1 MMVLSKFVS
10 RTWLHSYLQ
19 SPIIGSMYYDR
30 SQIKRLLEAADRRLT
45 PGQRQ
50 KLSWEG
56 ANVYITKEFPDGQI
70 VYVAVILQD
79 EEDEYP
85 DRVAYAMMR
94 ELQQSVEESLH
105 AGRFDQKL
113 KQPGDDCL
121 STECQAMITALCKK
135 YDDHE
140 AYDKLARVAA
150 KTKAVQAVMKENIGE
165 MLKKTENLNVLDE
178 QAMAMEAEAMDY
190 DEQAEDI
197 KEYFWW
203 KDCKATALIAL
214 VVVIC
219 IGVGVACCIQKCGK
233 SSSSA
238 SSSLLQVA
246 GEVAARDADV
256 GTSRSG
262 TSPSAATAGF
272 LDEIK
277 AAVTELESGF
287 LSKIVGE
294 PPRDEDQTHSQ
305 ETPRINTREQFL
317 GAEELSE
324 VTSDPTSIAE
334 TPPPLPETPSFV
346 PGKPKAKDAAFVETS
361 SHVDEEREA
370 LASPNSFLR
379 AAPPGG
385 GGVHVHDE
393 ERARAQVKVK
403 TTSPRAVGSLSGAVP
418 AQRNVLAFG
427 RGISS
432 DASLVL

>member
-1 MMVLSKFVS
+1 
-10 RTWLHSYLQ
+10 
-19 SPIIGSMYYDR
+19 MYYDR

-214 VVVIC
+214 VVLIC
-219 IGVGVACCIQKCGK
+219 IGGGVACCIHRCSK

-246 GEVAARDADV
+246 GEVAAR
-256 GTSRSG
+256 
-262 TSPSAATAGF
+262 PSAATAGF

-287 LSKIVGE
+287 LNKIVGE
-294 PPRDEDQTHSQ
+294 RPRDEDQTHSQ
-305 ETPRINTREQFL
+305 ETPRINTHEQFL

-334 TPPPLPETPSFV
+334 TPPPLPETQSFV

-361 SHVDEEREA
+361 SHVDEREA